1 MGRPRCVFAI
11 FSFLFA
17 SCPRSCPRSRPNSL
31 HSFLRA
37 PPYALSL
44 VFLLLLTCD
53 RCLRNILP
61 PRSFPSPLPLWHG
74 FLPSVVLT
82 SSCPKTR
89 TLSSL
94 RTLLPHFLPIVS
106 FLSATPYS
114 HPSRTYP
121 AVPSFLFFS
130 FVDVFAF
137 VFSTLIFLSLQA
149 EKDYQPASYQKR
161 WTCMNLTAGS
171 CSPADARDSGRAT
184 VRQAAAAACNRRVPP
199 HPRRSLMRP
208 TLASPT
214 TNPDASACTT
224 STKYPK
230 SAATSSTSLRFLA
243 YGNSQCFPLLPHCV
257 CLMSTL
263 GYLATGLVGL
273 VHPAVDKARRRDYS
287 SSSPFLPLFLPGR
300 KVPRSVGASS
310 LPTVSSSVQPLESQV
325 GFFIYLTLF

>member
-1 MGRPRCVFAI
+1 MTFTNVA
-11 FSFLFA
+11 A
-17 SCPRSCPRSRPNSL
+17 QVN
-31 HSFLRA
+31 
-37 PPYALSL
+37 
-44 VFLLLLTCD
+44 VD
-53 RCLRNILP
+53 
-61 PRSFPSPLPLWHG
+61 
-74 FLPSVVLT
+74 
-82 SSCPKTR
+82 
-89 TLSSL
+89 SL
-94 RTLLPHFLPIVS
+94 RLFGLAVVHAEALESIFAGCSGLQEE
-106 FLSATPYS
+106 
-114 HPSRTYP
+114 SRGRLW
-121 AVPSFLFFS
+121 ADLG
-130 FVDVFAF
+130 
-137 VFSTLIFLSLQA
+137 
-149 EKDYQPASYQKR
+149 KDYQPASYQKR

-199 HPRRSLMRP
+199 HLRRP

-287 SSSPFLPLFLPGR
+287 SSSPFPPLFLPGR

-310 LPTVSSSVQPLESQV
+310 LPTVSSSVQPLESQAV
-325 GFFIYLTLF
+325 FALTSSHGVKVHGKRLQFYGLLMRFGALRCLELDVSAWMPPPSLPSAFRALAAELRLYCPAVDTVVFVHEFDRTVVSTTATGVLQLDEDASAELLWREI

>member
-11 FSFLFA
+11 FSFLLA
-17 SCPRSCPRSRPNSL
+17 SL

-44 VFLLLLTCD
+44 AFLLLLTCD
-53 RCLRNILP
+53 RCLRNILL

-74 FLPSVVLT
+74 FLPSVALT

-89 TLSSL
+89 TLSSAL
-94 RTLLPHFLPIVS
+94 STHPLTTFSPYRFLP
-106 FLSATPYS
+106 FPLFF
-114 HPSRTYP
+114 
-121 AVPSFLFFS
+121 SFLFFS

-149 EKDYQPASYQKR
+149 GKDYQPASYQKR

-199 HPRRSLMRP
+199 HLRRP

-287 SSSPFLPLFLPGR
+287 SSSPFPPLFLPGR

-310 LPTVSSSVQPLESQV
+310 LPTVSSSVQPRESQV
-325 GFFIYLTLF
+325 SFFIYFTLF